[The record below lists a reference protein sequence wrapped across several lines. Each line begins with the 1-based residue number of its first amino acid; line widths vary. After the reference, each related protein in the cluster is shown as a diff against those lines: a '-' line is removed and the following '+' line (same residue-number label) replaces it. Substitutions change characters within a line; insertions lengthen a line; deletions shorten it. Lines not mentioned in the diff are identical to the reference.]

1 MHIFIDESGNFVIPE
16 EKKAKVSCVTS
27 LTIPDRH
34 MDAVEKNFS
43 SLKNYWGYEK
53 EVKGSKLSEK
63 QISDTIALLREYD
76 VLLDIVCLNIGNHS
90 SENIDKYKAE
100 QADKLIEN
108 LTKEHHENLVRQVH
122 EYRDRL
128 LKLPNQLFIQARISI
143 LLIKRILDHSPLYY
157 CQRIPEE
164 LGNFVWFVD
173 AKDKNTGKTPFEE
186 LWSTLLMPVLES
198 NYHMGV
204 LEGGDYSYFH
214 KYEVESKDMTGHQRS
229 LMSEKSI
236 GGVDI
241 RKLIKEKLFFE
252 DSSTN
257 IGLQLVDIMSS
268 AFCRAMNGNLN
279 IKGWRHLGIL
289 MVKAPSIVLLDTDKS
304 YNPDMDERHKLVL
317 IAMKKQSKAMLVNQ
331 T

>member
-16 EKKAKVSCVTS
+16 EKKSKVSCVTS

-204 LEGGDYSYFH
+204 LEG
-214 KYEVESKDMTGHQRS
+214 
-229 LMSEKSI
+229 
-236 GGVDI
+236 
-241 RKLIKEKLFFE
+241 
-252 DSSTN
+252 
-257 IGLQLVDIMSS
+257 
-268 AFCRAMNGNLN
+268 
-279 IKGWRHLGIL
+279 
-289 MVKAPSIVLLDTDKS
+289 
-304 YNPDMDERHKLVL
+304 
-317 IAMKKQSKAMLVNQ
+317 
-331 T
+331 

>member
-1 MHIFIDESGNFVIPE
+1 MHIFIDQSGNFVVSE
-16 EKKAKVSCVTS
+16 EKKSKVSCVAS
-27 LTIPDRH
+27 LTIPDKH
-34 MDAVEKNFS
+34 MDAVARNYI
-43 SLKNYWGYEK
+43 SLRKFWGYEE

-63 QISDTIALLREYD
+63 QISDTIALLRPYD
-76 VLLDIVCLNIGNHS
+76 VLVDIVCLNIGNHS
-90 SENIDKYKAE
+90 PENVDKFKSV

-108 LTKEHHENLVRQVH
+108 LTKEHHEKLVKQLH
-122 EYRDRL
+122 EYRERL
-128 LKLPNQLFIQARISI
+128 LKLPNQLFIQATISI
-143 LLIKRILDHSPLYY
+143 QLIKRILDHSPLYY

-186 LWSTLLMPVLES
+186 LWSTLLMPILES

-214 KYEVESKDMTGHQRS
+214 KYEIESKDMTDHQRS

-241 RKLIKEKLFFE
+241 KKLIKEQLFFE

-279 IKGWRHLGIL
+279 IKGWRHLGML
-289 MVKAPSIVLLDTDKS
+289 MVKEPSIVLLDTDKNN
-304 YNPDMDERHKLVL
+304 NPKMDRRHALVL
-317 IAMKKQSKAMLVNQ
+317 IAMKKKRKAMLVS
-331 T
+331 